1 MKKSTTKKTIG
12 IAIIFIVI
20 LGGVL
25 IIKKRQNNS
34 DNAPKPQE
42 YPMVVNTLKI
52 GEYSKMLTLPYLA
65 LVQNE
70 NDITITAK
78 TAARITYIK
87 PIGTAVKAGEVVAK
101 LDNTSFQTGLQS
113 ANAQLQGLKTNLN
126 YLKTA
131 HKRSLELYEIKGVS
145 KEQLENE
152 LSKIAD
158 IESKI
163 SSLKQ
168 NRGDISNSFSYTS
181 ITAPYSGIVS
191 KMILNEG
198 DLAMPGQPIAKISAQ
213 SGAYLKI
220 NIPADLK
227 IKGILYQNQFYK
239 ATPLNSTA
247 NGLAEYKVAVKN
259 LNSLTD
265 EKISIDIVLNT
276 ANGMVLPYD
285 AILNR
290 EGKSYVF
297 VVDKNKTKPVEVI
310 LKSTG
315 ENEVIINNNNNL
327 NNQEIVVAKQDIL
340 LRLLGGV
347 SIKINTKK

>member
-1 MKKSTTKKTIG
+1 MKKLTTRKIIV
-12 IAIIFIVI
+12 IAVILIVI

-25 IIKKRQNNS
+25 LIKKRQSNS
-34 DNAPKPQE
+34 DNAPKPEE
-42 YPMVVNTLKI
+42 YPIVVTTLKI
-52 GEYSKMLTLPYLA
+52 GEHSKMLTLPYLA

-78 TAARITYIK
+78 TASRITYLK

-113 ANAQLQGLKTNLN
+113 TDAQLQGLKTNLN

-152 LSKIAD
+152 LSKIAE

-168 NRGDISNSFSYTS
+168 NRNDISNSFSYTS
-181 ITAPYSGIVS
+181 ITAPHSGIVS
-191 KMILNEG
+191 KTILKEG
-198 DLAMPGQPIAKISAQ
+198 DVAMPGQPIAKISAQ
-213 SGAYLKI
+213 SGTYLKI
-220 NIPADLK
+220 NVPADLK
-227 IKGILYQNQFYK
+227 IQGVLYQNQFYK

-247 NGLAEYKVAVKN
+247 NGLAEYKVAVQN
-259 LNSLTD
+259 LKSLTD
-265 EKISIDIVLNT
+265 EKISIDIVLNK
-276 ANGMVLPYD
+276 ADGVVLPYD

-297 VVDKNKTKPVEVI
+297 VVDNNKTKPVEVI
-310 LKSTG
+310 INSTG
-315 ENEVIINNNNNL
+315 ENEVIIGNDNL

-340 LRLLGGV
+340 LRLLGGAI
-347 SIKINTKK
+347 IKINPKK